1 MNSYQ
6 APPNLLKD
14 RVILVTGAGQGLG
27 QTAARA
33 FAAHGA
39 TVILTGRNEQR
50 LNATYD
56 AIADA
61 GDPEPVIFPL
71 DLEKAT
77 DKDFAA
83 MAEAIGGQLGR
94 LDGILHNAAR
104 FDNLAPLELA
114 TLEQW
119 LGTLRV
125 NLAAPFALTRACLPL
140 LRAAEDAS
148 VVMTSETHGRK
159 PTAYWGA
166 FGVSKWGLEALVKTW
181 AQELELTPQV
191 RINLLVPGPVQSPQR
206 KKTHPAEVQ
215 ETLPTAD
222 AVMPTYLY
230 LMGPASRDR
239 SGEIFDA
246 QPGA

>member
-6 APPNLLKD
+6 APQDLLKD
-14 RVILVTGAGQGLG
+14 RVILVTGAGQGIG
-27 QTAARA
+27 KTAAQT

-39 TVILTGRNEQR
+39 TVILTGRNEKR
-50 LNATYD
+50 LEAAYD

-61 GDPEPVIFPL
+61 GHPDPVIFPL

-83 MAEAIGGQLGR
+83 MAEAIEGQLGR

-104 FDNLAPLELA
+104 LDALAPLELE
-114 TLEQW
+114 TLDQW

-140 LRAAEDAS
+140 LKAAADAS

-159 PTAYWGA
+159 PTAFWGA
-166 FGVSKWGLEALVKTW
+166 FGVSKWGIEALVKTW
-181 AQELELTPQV
+181 AQELEITPQV
-191 RINLLVPGPVQSPQR
+191 RINALVPGPVQSPLR
-206 KKTHPAEVQ
+206 MKTHPAEVR
-215 ETLPTAD
+215 ETLPTAESL
-222 AVMPTYLY
+222 MPTYLY
-230 LMGPASRDR
+230 LMGPDSRGH

-246 QPGA
+246 QAGV